1 MKKTFLKVFLT
12 ITFVTIFFIVRFE
25 FPSINKDR
33 LVESF
38 KSISLINNADTS
50 EQIKPDISFEQTDH
64 HITTFQNEIKSSP
77 VKQPSQSEYDE
88 WQILN
93 NNVFI
98 RIKTAFYFVDE
109 NKISIF
115 LACLD
120 EIFANNLNYLK
131 LSVTITLYDK
141 TNLSK
146 KLSQINLENVQIH
159 AFTRKKPYQTNGE
172 LSAFLGFTDLNKT
185 LSLDLLT
192 QIQMNLDISAFDTKS
207 NVTTSTQPG
216 SIIVAIKHRY
226 TQARSIYFCA
236 EPSYLEERDHAYM
249 KWVIELNR
257 QIGFDRIIISNS
269 SVPNT
274 KLYNTIFEKNKDF
287 VDVVQYNYLPNFMQP
302 NSSKRFVNHYE
313 DLAVNGDFFGN
324 NIQYIMPM
332 DAMAY
337 TECLFNNLDKTGHIF
352 VGDIDETFIPSKLSK
367 FDTKKQSI
375 EVLTRLNLK
384 NENDV
389 ENFQK
394 DFLSEENCINS
405 LESNQTFLRSYLDG
419 MYKNLSISEKS
430 SIFFLQ
436 VTFLKEDLS
445 DEIFT
450 QMELAIANYSH
461 NTTKFPIKFRVF
473 KKHVATKTKSFV
485 FNDSAYDANFV
496 ISINSESE
504 LKYAQSLLSI
514 YKFIMRPFLKEN
526 SLYLQNE
533 SERFKRFL
541 HLDMLGYG
549 AGKSFLNTKIT
560 AFMENAHV

>member
-1 MKKTFLKVFLT
+1 MVTFG
-12 ITFVTIFFIVRFE
+12 TIFFIIIFDLNYLNIG
-25 FPSINKDR
+25 SIKRIYSNDQKN
-33 LVESF
+33 E
-38 KSISLINNADTS
+38 
-50 EQIKPDISFEQTDH
+50 FEQGQH
-64 HITTFQNEIKSSP
+64 QKKSNSTYFL
-77 VKQPSQSEYDE
+77 KQPSRSEYDE

-93 NNVFI
+93 NNVFV

-120 EIFANNLNYLK
+120 EIYGENLNYLK
-131 LSVTITLYDK
+131 LNVRITLYDK
-141 TNLSK
+141 MNLSNK
-146 KLSQINLENVQIH
+146 VSQINLENVQIF
-159 AFTRKKPYQTNGE
+159 AFTRNQPYQTNAE
-172 LSAFLGFTDLNKT
+172 LSAFLSFTDLNKT
-185 LSLDLLT
+185 LNLDLLT
-192 QIQMNLDISAFDTKS
+192 QIQMNLDITAFDTNS

-216 SIIVAIKHRY
+216 SIIVDIKHRY
-226 TQARSIYFCA
+226 TQARGIYFCA
-236 EPSYLEERDHAYM
+236 EPSYLEERDHAYI

-274 KLYNTIFEKNKDF
+274 KEYNTFFEKNKDF

-324 NIQYIMPM
+324 NIQYIMHM
-332 DAMAY
+332 DAMPF
-337 TECLFNNLDKTGHIF
+337 TECLFNNIDKTQNIF
-352 VGDIDETFIPSKLSK
+352 VGDIDKTFIPSKLPK
-367 FDTKKQSI
+367 FDTKKESI

-389 ENFQK
+389 KQFKK
-394 DFLSEENCINS
+394 DFLSPENCVDS

-430 SIFFLQ
+430 SVFFLQ

-450 QMELAIANYSH
+450 KMELAIANVSS
-461 NTTKFPIKFRVF
+461 NSTKFPIKFSVF
-473 KKHVATKTKSFV
+473 KKHIPTKTKSFV

-514 YKFIMRPFLKEN
+514 YKFIMRPFLNEN
-526 SLYLQNE
+526 SLYLRNE

-549 AGKSFLNTKIT
+549 AGKSFLNTKST
-560 AFMENAHV
+560 SYMDSAHA

>member
-1 MKKTFLKVFLT
+1 MVTFG
-12 ITFVTIFFIVRFE
+12 TIFFIIIFDLNYLNIG
-25 FPSINKDR
+25 SIKRIYSNDQKN
-33 LVESF
+33 E
-38 KSISLINNADTS
+38 
-50 EQIKPDISFEQTDH
+50 FEQGQH
-64 HITTFQNEIKSSP
+64 QKKSNSTYFL
-77 VKQPSQSEYDE
+77 KQPSRSEYDE

-93 NNVFI
+93 NNVFV

-120 EIFANNLNYLK
+120 EIYANNLNYLK
-131 LSVTITLYDK
+131 LNVTITLYDK
-141 TNLSK
+141 MNLSNK
-146 KLSQINLENVQIH
+146 ISQINLKNAQVH
-159 AFTRKKPYQTNGE
+159 AFSRKKPYQTNAE
-172 LSAFLGFTDLNKT
+172 LSAFLSFTDLNKT
-185 LSLDLLT
+185 LNLDLLT
-192 QIQMNLDISAFDTKS
+192 QIQMNLDITAFDTNS

-216 SIIVAIKHRY
+216 SIIVDIKHRY
-226 TQARSIYFCA
+226 TQARGIYFCA

-274 KLYNTIFEKNKDF
+274 KEYNTIFEKNKDF

-332 DAMAY
+332 DTMAY
-337 TECLFNNLDKTGHIF
+337 TECLFNNIDKTGNIF
-352 VGDIDETFIPSKLSK
+352 VGDIDETFIPSKLPK
-367 FDTKKQSI
+367 FDTKKESI
-375 EVLTRLNLK
+375 AVLTKLNLK

-389 ENFQK
+389 KQFKK
-394 DFLSEENCINS
+394 DFLSPENCVDS

-430 SIFFLQ
+430 SVFFLQ

-450 QMELAIANYSH
+450 KMELAIANVSS
-461 NTTKFPIKFRVF
+461 NSTKFPIKFRVF
-473 KKHVATKTKSFV
+473 KKHVPTKTKSFV

-514 YKFIMRPFLKEN
+514 YKFIMRPFLNEN
-526 SLYLQNE
+526 SLYLRNE

-549 AGKSFLNTKIT
+549 AGKSFLNTKST
-560 AFMENAHV
+560 SYMDSAHA